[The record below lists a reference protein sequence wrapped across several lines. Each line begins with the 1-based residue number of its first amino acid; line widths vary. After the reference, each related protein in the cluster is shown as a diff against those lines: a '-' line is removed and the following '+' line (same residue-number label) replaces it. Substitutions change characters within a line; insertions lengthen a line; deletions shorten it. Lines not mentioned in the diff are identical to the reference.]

1 MVQIPGNG
9 GVILKTPCNVSA
21 GDERASCNVQ
31 RDLIRLGR
39 VCRGSFKALSIVTVR
54 LNLRLVN
61 YYCRY
66 DTVSSGLSLTAS
78 LTATSDSIRG
88 LSSFHLGLII
98 WPAGS
103 WADGGP
109 PGSLEKS
116 SVWPGPACYGL

>member
-54 LNLRLVN
+54 L
-61 YYCRY
+61 Y
-66 DTVSSGLSLTAS
+66 DHGAIFAKTPFFPLFG
-78 LTATSDSIRG
+78 
-88 LSSFHLGLII
+88 
-98 WPAGS
+98 W
-103 WADGGP
+103 
-109 PGSLEKS
+109 
-116 SVWPGPACYGL
+116 